1 MSEFTRAWA
10 QPMPAPVSALAL
22 TPEGN
27 LAVGFRS
34 EVEGVVA
41 REYARTDKGLDKRRD
56 LVRGLKE
63 IATQSLSSF
72 TQLKVHEGNLYFGA
86 YGKLMRLAPGKT
98 DQAQVAFDPGWGR
111 QFDAFGFAPNG
122 DLYLAAHYI
131 GASRGVNLYRC
142 VKTLEGWAAPEYL
155 NGGKSLSGEAWYI
168 APSDLEVDAQG
179 RVVLRLNNPEKIDNG
194 REITI
199 CRWSPDGSR
208 EKVFSVGADFEQYGS
223 YGLHLASDGKLY
235 VAGGTSRSVSCLAPT
250 GELLWRSGY
259 EVHQGP
265 NSVPWRQPM
274 GITTDRRGRVW
285 ITEPA
290 RNQVICLAPD
300 GKFLKAYGHFG
311 SIDGRDGMAFC
322 NPAGIA
328 AIKDAAGVEWLYVAD
343 AGNQRLV
350 KWRLP

>member
-1 MSEFTRAWA
+1 
-10 QPMPAPVSALAL
+10 MPAPVTSLSL
-22 TPEGN
+22 SPEGN
-27 LAVGFRS
+27 LAVGFREES
-34 EVEGVVA
+34 EGAVA
-41 REYARTDKGLDKRRD
+41 REYVRTDKGLEKRRD

-63 IATQSLSSF
+63 IATQSLSAS

-86 YGKLMRLAPGKT
+86 HGKLMRLTPGT
-98 DQAQVAFDPGWGR
+98 PDQAQVVFDPGWQGR
-111 QFDAFGFAPNG
+111 LFDAFGFAPNG

-142 VKTLEGWAAPEYL
+142 AKTAEGWAKPEYL
-155 NGGKSLSGEAWYI
+155 NGGKSLSGEGWYI
-168 APSDLEVDAQG
+168 VPSDLEVDAQG
-179 RVVLRLNNPEKIDNG
+179 RVILRLFNQENKANSRD
-194 REITI
+194 ITLF
-199 CRWSPDGSR
+199 RWAPDGTQ
-208 EKVFSVGADFEQYGS
+208 EKLFNVGTDSEQYGS
-223 YGLHLASDGKLY
+223 YGLHLAPDGKLY
-235 VAGGTSRSVSCLAPT
+235 VAGGTERSVSCLAPT

-265 NSVPWRQPM
+265 NSVAWRQPL
-274 GITTDRRGRVW
+274 GITTDSRGRVW

-290 RNQVICLAPD
+290 RNQVVCLAPD
-300 GKFLKAYGHFG
+300 GKFLKSYGHFG
-311 SIDGRDGMAFC
+311 TIDDRNGEALC